1 MAISRYNTGIGL
13 LKPSKVIDTAAM
25 AKNTA
30 STRGRLSLSPSTP
43 PPTAPKI
50 APKFSTSRNDRLE
63 PRL

>member
-1 MAISRYNTGIGL
+1 M
-13 LKPSKVIDTAAM
+13 KPNRVIDTAAM
-25 AKNTA
+25 AKNTD